1 MTEQIVSKEEVPL
14 EVLRPV
20 GTNEQIIRA
29 WKDFQSLKVV
39 LLTDDDYYEP
49 SRGKSV
55 IRKSGWRKLA
65 VAFGLTDEILNQ
77 TQEWE
82 EVEEGVV
89 NPNNLKD
96 NWTWRIRV
104 KVTSRGGRSV
114 EAVGACSTKERR
126 FAHAEHDSY
135 AMAHTRAKSRAI
147 ADMLG
152 AADQVA
158 EEAPEEEP
166 PARKAD
172 LKGWTTEELFEAI
185 RKESQQHP
193 DEGPCP
199 IQKRTKEASHD

>member
-1 MTEQIVSKEEVPL
+1 MRQEAGGVDEVTEQIVSKEEVPL

-65 VAFGLTDEILNQ
+65 VAFGLTDEIIDQ
-77 TQEWE
+77 VQVFDTDSGQ
-82 EVEEGVV
+82 
-89 NPNNLKD
+89 
-96 NWTWRIRV
+96 WTWRIRV
-104 KVTSRGGRSV
+104 RVSSRGGRSV

-126 FAHAEHDSY
+126 FAHVEHDSY

-152 AADQVA
+152 SSEQL
-158 EEAPEEEP
+158 EEEVVSEP
-166 PARKAD
+166 PASKPKNDKD
-172 LKGWTTEELFEAI
+172 LKGWSTEELFEAI

-193 DEGPCP
+193 DEGP
-199 IQKRTKEASHD
+199 

>member
-77 TQEWE
+77 QQ
-82 EVEEGVV
+82 VYDANDLGQF
-89 NPNNLKD
+89 
-96 NWTWRIRV
+96 TWRIRV
-104 KVTSRGGRSV
+104 RVSSRGGRSV
-114 EAVGACSTKERR
+114 EAIGACSTRERK
-126 FAHAEHDSY
+126 FAHVEHDTY

-152 AADQVA
+152 SSEQL
-158 EEAPEEEP
+158 EEEVSVNEP
-166 PARKAD
+166 LASKPKNEKD

-193 DEGPCP
+193 DEGP
-199 IQKRTKEASHD
+199 

>member
-1 MTEQIVSKEEVPL
+1 MEQQIVSKEEVPL

-65 VAFGLTDEILNQ
+65 VAFGLTDEVLSQI
-77 TQEWE
+77 QEKDA
-82 EVEEGVV
+82 EGT
-89 NPNNLKD
+89 D
-96 NWTWRIRV
+96 WTWRIRV
-104 KVTSRGGRSV
+104 RVSSRGGRSV

-152 AADQVA
+152 SSEQL
-158 EEAPEEEP
+158 EEEVSVSEP
-166 PARKAD
+166 PASKPKNEKD
-172 LKGWTTEELFEAI
+172 LKGWTTEELFDAI

-193 DEGPCP
+193 DEGP
-199 IQKRTKEASHD
+199 